1 MKHIF
6 SITIISVLLLIVS
19 SCNYLPF
26 PCNLLP
32 GRNTDFNID
41 PIERE
46 GESRFEIL
54 KDTIISQKSN
64 VINKFNLA
72 EAVLDV
78 ENNKISVKPAEN
90 TNCVFIKTSVI
101 KETEN
106 NQTITITKKE
116 IYTIEN
122 INIDSSLAGN
132 IDSTQPIVVKLRKQT
147 ITVTKTEEHS

>member
-1 MKHIF
+1 MKRIIF
-6 SITIISVLLLIVS
+6 ITLISVLLLIAS

-26 PCNLLP
+26 PCNLIP
-32 GRNTDFNID
+32 VRNTDFNID

-46 GESRFEIL
+46 DESRFEIL

-64 VINKFNLA
+64 VNNKLNLA
-72 EAVLDV
+72 EVGLNI
-78 ENNKISVKPAEN
+78 ENNKISLKPAEN
-90 TNCVFIKTSVI
+90 TNRVFIKTSVT

-116 IYTIEN
+116 IYTIEK
-122 INIDSSLAGN
+122 INSDSSLAGN